1 MFRFDVGL
9 WQVHCGGAA
18 NCVRTDLSRQERRRG
33 SRGLGRS
40 MSDDVTEAEPGKSIP
55 FDIDEERYR
64 VAEPY
69 S

>member
-1 MFRFDVGL
+1 
-9 WQVHCGGAA
+9 
-18 NCVRTDLSRQERRRG
+18 
-33 SRGLGRS
+33 